1 MADVDGDGVGVAG
14 GGMDLP
20 EPDGDDSGSADGDG
34 GGREPDRSS
43 LWVLRP
49 DLEVNST
56 LEGPENTNFLVHQ
69 KSLLI
74 GAWGSFI

>member
-1 MADVDGDGVGVAG
+1 MG
-14 GGMDLP
+14 LP
-20 EPDGDDSGSADGDG
+20 EPDGGGVSGSADGDG
-34 GGREPDRSS
+34 GREPDMSS

-56 LEGPENTNFLVHQ
+56 LGGPENTNFLVHQ

-74 GAWGSFI
+74 GAGVSFIWSLV

>member
-1 MADVDGDGVGVAG
+1 MG
-14 GGMDLP
+14 LP

-34 GGREPDRSS
+34 GGREPDMSS

-56 LEGPENTNFLVHQ
+56 LGGPEKMNFLVHQ
-69 KSLLI
+69 KSLSI
-74 GAWGSFI
+74 GSSGSVIWSLL

>member
-1 MADVDGDGVGVAG
+1 
-14 GGMDLP
+14 MDLP
-20 EPDGDDSGSADGDG
+20 EPDGGGVSGSADGD

-43 LWVLRP
+43 LWHLRP

-56 LEGPENTNFLVHQ
+56 LGGPVKTNFLVHQ

-74 GAWGSFI
+74 GIWGSFIWSLL